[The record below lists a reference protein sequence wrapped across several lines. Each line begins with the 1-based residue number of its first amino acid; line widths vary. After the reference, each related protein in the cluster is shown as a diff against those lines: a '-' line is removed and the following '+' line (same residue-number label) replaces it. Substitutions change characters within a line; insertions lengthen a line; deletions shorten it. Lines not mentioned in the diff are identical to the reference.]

1 MPCWYLATVA
11 WLSSFV
17 IQNAMALG
25 YLDFIILPRSRHAP
39 LSCRLRG
46 YARSNQPFDNLRGV
60 IEKSRTLPSRIPISF
75 LHRPQSCPQRK
86 TRQSCQFRAGVA
98 SSNNETPQ
106 IKTLLSTAAGNR
118 PYYIEEEII
127 KKSRFIG
134 IATPC
139 ATWEEAQLH
148 LDRVRKDHPK
158 SRHVC
163 FGFVSSGGGSDF
175 GGVGTER
182 TSDDGE
188 PTGTAVRL
196 IYCQNAF
203 HVRVKH
209 LHVWFILIFSPFLS
223 VRRVFQYWVSDDFE
237 RKI

>member
-1 MPCWYLATVA
+1 MPCWYLITVA
-11 WLSSFV
+11 CVSSFA

-25 YLDFIILPRSRHAP
+25 YLDFLLLPHPRHAP
-39 LSCRLRG
+39 FSCRLRE
-46 YARSNQPFDNLRGV
+46 YARSYFPFDNVRGV
-60 IEKSRTLPSRIPISF
+60 VEKSRTLPSTIPISF
-75 LHRPQSCPQRK
+75 LHRSQRCPQRK
-86 TRQSCQFRAGVA
+86 THQVSQFRTGAA
-98 SSNNETPQ
+98 SSNNDTPQ
-106 IKTLLSTAAGNR
+106 IKTLLPTAAGNG

-163 FGFVSSGGGSDF
+163 FGFVSGGGGAAY

-182 TSDDGE
+182 ASDDGE
-188 PTGTAVRL
+188 PAGTAVRL
-196 IYCQNAF
+196 IYRQNAF
-203 HVRVKH
+203 RVQVKPSSYVVYFDV
-209 LHVWFILIFSPFLS
+209 LSFLF
-223 VRRVFQYWVSDDFE
+223 VRRGFQYWVSDDFE
-237 RKI
+237 R